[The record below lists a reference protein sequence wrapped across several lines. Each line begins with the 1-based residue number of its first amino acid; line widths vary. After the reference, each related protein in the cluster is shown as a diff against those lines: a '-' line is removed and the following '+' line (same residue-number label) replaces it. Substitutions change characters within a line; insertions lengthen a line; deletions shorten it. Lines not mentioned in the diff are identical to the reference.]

1 MGGQMN
7 NAMANPMMNPMMGMD
22 PMMMMQMA
30 GMGMMD
36 PMMMMQMAGM
46 GMMGN
51 QQQFHQN
58 PQSNNRLYTG
68 GTMSFDA
75 NNKKRQVKPVH
86 GNDDGHKDD
95 VGYQNN
101 KD

>member
-1 MGGQMN
+1 
-7 NAMANPMMNPMMGMD
+7 
-22 PMMMMQMA
+22 MMQMA

-58 PQSNNRLYTG
+58 PQSNNRPYTG

-101 KD
+101 KDDHGEENEEVVYSTIEERQKDMD